1 MPWSYFLDQVY
12 KGIFQ
17 IFAFIPPDKLDM
29 NYGVE
34 YYVVMIGIWLVIF
47 FSIWLVLFLVY
58 KICSI
63 IGN

>member
-1 MPWSYFLDQVY
+1 
-12 KGIFQ
+12 
-17 IFAFIPPDKLDM
+17 M